1 MVKKVK
7 LYYIDTVAFV
17 VYLKIDDIYKDIAED
32 VDTRFD
38 AWNYKLDRPFPKG
51 KNKKLIGLMEDE
63 SRQAV
68 KSWENLLFDKQKL
81 IAT

>member
-7 LYYIDTVAFV
+7 LYYIDTDAFV

-38 AWNYKLDRPFPKG
+38 AWNYKSDRRFPKG
-51 KNKKLIGLMEDE
+51 KIKN
-63 SRQAV
+63 
-68 KSWENLLFDKQKL
+68 
-81 IAT
+81 

>member
-1 MVKKVK
+1 MKKVK
-7 LYYIDTVAFV
+7 LYYIDTDAFV

-51 KNKKLIGLMEDE
+51 KIKN
-63 SRQAV
+63 
-68 KSWENLLFDKQKL
+68 
-81 IAT
+81 